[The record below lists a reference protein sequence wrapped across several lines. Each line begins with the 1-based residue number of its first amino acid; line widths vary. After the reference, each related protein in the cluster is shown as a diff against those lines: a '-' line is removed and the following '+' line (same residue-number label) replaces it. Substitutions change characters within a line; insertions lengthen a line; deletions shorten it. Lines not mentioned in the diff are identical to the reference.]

1 MTTEIRD
8 WAVVTA
14 DIEANGAKTVDRMPT
29 NFLQNL
35 VSIFNLNHFL
45 SRLNTK

>member
-14 DIEANGAKTVDRMPT
+14 DIEANGTKTVDRMPT
-29 NFLQNL
+29 SFLQNL
-35 VSIFNLNHFL
+35 WAFL
-45 SRLNTK
+45 VLIISWVD